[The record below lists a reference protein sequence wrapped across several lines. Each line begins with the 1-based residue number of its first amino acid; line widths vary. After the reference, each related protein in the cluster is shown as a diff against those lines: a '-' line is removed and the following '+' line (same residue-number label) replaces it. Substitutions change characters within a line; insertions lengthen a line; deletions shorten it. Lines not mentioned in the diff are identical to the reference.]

1 MYSLVVSILIT
12 FIHIL
17 QPKINLQSFDNA
29 SELKI
34 PNKLSLTF
42 LYQMSQSCF
51 IEASIWDSAGS

>member
-51 IEASIWDSAGS
+51 IEASI